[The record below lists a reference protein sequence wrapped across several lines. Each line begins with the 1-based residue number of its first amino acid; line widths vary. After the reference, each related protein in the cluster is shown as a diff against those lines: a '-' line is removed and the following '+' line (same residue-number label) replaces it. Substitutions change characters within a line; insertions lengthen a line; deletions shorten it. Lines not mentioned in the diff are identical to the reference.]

1 MRSSDDDD
9 SEDETVF
16 YVPLD
21 DESVAR
27 LMELSEA
34 THTPP
39 AMLIASITHDVLR
52 DDEAAHRFED
62 MAANTAKLN

>member
-1 MRSSDDDD
+1 MPPNDDEP
-9 SEDETVF
+9 EDQTVF

-27 LMELSEA
+27 LMKLSEE

-39 AMLIASITHDVLR
+39 ALLIASITHDVLR

-62 MAANTAKLN
+62 MASNTANLH